1 MGNGTVY
8 TPEMHRF
15 IADNVKGTKN
25 KDLAAAVNRK
35 FGTNITDTAIA
46 SYKYHHGLNSGLK
59 FEDFQRKKG
68 DPPNRTSFKKGHVSH
83 NKGKKGWCPSGCEK
97 TWFQKGHTPKNHKPV
112 GSERID
118 AKDGYVWIKVAEPNK
133 YRQKHR
139 VVWEAA
145 NGPVPKNCNIIF
157 RDGNRQNVCLEN
169 LRMVTKREMLVM
181 NNKGLFNTDP
191 ELTDAGHN
199 VAKLLVGVYDAK
211 EKLKKKKE

>member
-46 SYKYHHGLNSGLK
+46 SYKYHHGLSSGMK

-118 AKDGYVWIKVAEPNK
+118 AKDGYVLIKVAEPNK
-133 YRQKHR
+133 YRLKHR
-139 VVWEAA
+139 VIWEEAY
-145 NGPVPKNCNIIF
+145 GPIPEGHNIIF
-157 RDGNRQNVCLEN
+157 RDGNRLNVSLDN
-169 LRMVTKREMLVM
+169 LKMVTKQEMLIM
-181 NNKGLFNTDP
+181 NRRGLFNTDP
-191 ELTDAGHN
+191 ELTDTGHN
-199 VAKLLVGVYDAK
+199 IAKLIMGTVQAK
-211 EKLKKKKE
+211 KRLEKE

>member
-15 IADNVKGTKN
+15 IAGNVAGMKN

-46 SYKYHHGLNSGLK
+46 SYKYHHGLHSGLK
-59 FEDFQRKKG
+59 LEDFQRKKG
-68 DPPNRTSFKKGHVSH
+68 DPPNRTSFKKGHVPYL
-83 NKGKKGWCPSGCEK
+83 KGKKGYHTPGSEK
-97 TWFQKGHTPKNHKPV
+97 GWFKPGHTPRNKKPV
-112 GSERID
+112 GSERVD
-118 AKDGYVWIKVAEPNK
+118 VDGYVWIKVAEPNK

-145 NGPVPKNCNIIF
+145 NGPIPSNCVVIF
-157 RDGNRQNVCLEN
+157 LDGNRLNVCLEN
-169 LRMVTKREMLVM
+169 LKMITKRELQMM
-181 NNKGLFNTDP
+181 NRKGLFNANP

-199 VAKLLVGVYDAK
+199 IAKLLVGTYKAE